1 MDKKYYSTLDK
12 KEQKEFLLALGKR
25 IKQLRVEKDW
35 SQERLGF
42 KSNLDRTY
50 IGGIERG
57 ERNPTILNLK
67 KIADALEIPLS
78 DILLKLHN
86 KKE

>member
-1 MDKKYYSTLDK
+1 MITIRERE
-12 KEQKEFLLALGKR
+12 EQQFLNGLGKR
-25 IKQLRVEKDW
+25 IKLLRVSKEW

-57 ERNPTILNLK
+57 EENPSILNLK
-67 KIADALEIPLS
+67 KIADALEVPIEK
-78 DILLKLHN
+78 IFTEN
-86 KKE
+86 KE

>member
-1 MDKKYYSTLDK
+1 MNEKYGSLSHK
-12 KEQKEFLLALGKR
+12 KEEQQFLNALGKK
-25 IKQLRVEKDW
+25 IKQLRLGKDW

-57 ERNPTILNLK
+57 ERNLTVLNLK
-67 KIADALEIPLS
+67 KIADALGVSVSFILS
-78 DILLKLHN
+78 EKSN
-86 KKE
+86 KEE

>member
-1 MDKKYYSTLDK
+1 MIDIRDRE
-12 KEQKEFLLALGKR
+12 EQLFLTKLGKR
-25 IKQLRVEKDW
+25 IRRFRVNKDW

-57 ERNPTILNLK
+57 QSNPTALNLK
-67 KIADALEIPLS
+67 KIADALELPLEK
-78 DILLKLHN
+78 ILS
-86 KKE
+86 EDQE

>member
-1 MDKKYYSTLDK
+1 MNKKHISPLDK
-12 KEQKEFLLALGKR
+12 KEEQQFLNTLGRK

-57 ERNPTILNLK
+57 ERNLTILNLK
-67 KIADALEIPLS
+67 KIADALGVSLSEILS
-78 DILLKLHN
+78 EKS
-86 KKE
+86 K

>member
-1 MDKKYYSTLDK
+1 MPNEKLSQTNDKNNQD
-12 KEQKEFLLALGKR
+12 FLNALGKK
-25 IKQLRVEKDW
+25 IKLLRVKNDW

-57 ERNPTILNLK
+57 ERNPSALNLK
-67 KIADALEIPLS
+67 KIADALGVSVYELFLENS
-78 DILLKLHN
+78 DKQ
-86 KKE
+86 E

>member
-1 MDKKYYSTLDK
+1 MNKKNISPLDK
-12 KEQKEFLLALGKR
+12 KDGQQFLNALGKK
-25 IKQLRVEKDW
+25 IKQFRVEKDW

-57 ERNPTILNLK
+57 ERNPSVLNLK
-67 KIADALEIPLS
+67 KIADALGVTVSELLS
-78 DILLKLHN
+78 
-86 KKE
+86 KKSNNEE

>member
-1 MDKKYYSTLDK
+1 MNKKHFSPIDK
-12 KEQKEFLLALGKR
+12 KEEQHFLNALGRK

-57 ERNPTILNLK
+57 ERNLTVLNLK
-67 KIADALEIPLS
+67 KVADALGVSIS
-78 DILLKLHN
+78 DILADVPKN
-86 KKE
+86 KE

>member
-1 MDKKYYSTLDK
+1 MNKKPIPSLNK
-12 KEQKEFLLALGKR
+12 REEQQYLNDLGNK
-25 IKQLRVEKDW
+25 IKQLRAKKDW

-57 ERNPTILNLK
+57 ERNLTVLNLK
-67 KIADALEIPLS
+67 KIADALGVSVS
-78 DILLKLHN
+78 DILSGK
-86 KKE
+86 

>member
-1 MDKKYYSTLDK
+1 M
-12 KEQKEFLLALGKR
+12 QKNDISQMKREKQEFLSSLGEQVR
-25 IKQLRVEKDW
+25 QLRVIKGW

-57 ERNPTILNLK
+57 ERNPSILNLK
-67 KIADALEIPLS
+67 KIADALGVPLHQ
-78 DILLKLHN
+78 ILN
-86 KKE
+86 NDSRE

>member
-1 MDKKYYSTLDK
+1 MEKQQSEKQE
-12 KEQKEFLLALGKR
+12 EQLFLRSLGNR
-25 IKQLRVEKDW
+25 IKELRVKENW

-57 ERNPTILNLK
+57 ERNFTVLNLK
-67 KIADALEIPLS
+67 KIADALGVS
-78 DILLKLHN
+78 VNDILKSKTNN
-86 KKE
+86 KE

>member
-1 MDKKYYSTLDK
+1 MDKKYFSPIDK
-12 KEQKEFLLALGKR
+12 KEEQQFLNALGRK

-57 ERNPTILNLK
+57 ERNLTVLNLK
-67 KIADALEIPLS
+67 KIADALEVSVS
-78 DILLKLHN
+78 DILVEESNN
-86 KKE
+86 KE

>member
-1 MDKKYYSTLDK
+1 MDKKHSSPLDK
-12 KEQKEFLLALGKR
+12 KEEQQFLNALGRK

-57 ERNPTILNLK
+57 ERNLTVLNLK
-67 KIADALEIPLS
+67 RIADALGVPVSEILA
-78 DILLKLHN
+78 
-86 KKE
+86 KKSNDKE